1 MTVITK
7 VWRIFTYRS

>member
-7 VWRIFTYRS
+7 Q

>member
-7 VWRIFTYRS
+7 PGEA